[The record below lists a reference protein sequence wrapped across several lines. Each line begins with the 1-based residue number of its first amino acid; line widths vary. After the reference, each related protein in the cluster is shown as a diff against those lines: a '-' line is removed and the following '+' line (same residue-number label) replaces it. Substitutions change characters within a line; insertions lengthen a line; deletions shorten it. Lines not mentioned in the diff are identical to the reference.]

1 MRSIETALKALEK
14 RARKC
19 KDIAPG
25 DYCRKHLPPPVLLFE
40 KDGEQTQQKQTPEP
54 PTVCHICG
62 KPYPPDAPRI
72 VIAFEDTPNPEP
84 PRR

>member
-14 RARKC
+14 RAHKC
-19 KDIAPG
+19 GNVARG

-40 KDGEQTQQKQTPEP
+40 KDGEQPQQTTEP

-62 KPYPPDAPRI
+62 KPYPPDVPRL
-72 VIAFEDTPNPEP
+72 VIAFEVHADRLLPE
-84 PRR
+84 

>member
-19 KDIAPG
+19 KEIAPG

-62 KPYPPDAPRI
+62 KPYSPDVPRMVI
-72 VIAFEDTPNPEP
+72 VFEDTPNPEP